1 MAFDE
6 FKEHLEFREEKDD
19 KRQIHYFYA
28 RLQAQAKRG
37 IASEIF
43 DRDQEGIRAY
53 MHNELACMIW
63 DLCMQI
69 SGPTYTVDD
78 LRKAHEMGQCG
89 CSFDYALKAVESGK
103 GRA

>member
-1 MAFDE
+1 
-6 FKEHLEFREEKDD
+6 
-19 KRQIHYFYA
+19 
-28 RLQAQAKRG
+28 
-37 IASEIF
+37 
-43 DRDQEGIRAY
+43 